1 MTQRTLRYGIIGF
14 GRFAERAIAP
24 AIRNAKNS
32 ALVGVQKRS
41 AGEARLRADASG
53 VPMAF
58 GTVQELVEHPD
69 IDAVFIVSANVGHC
83 PETIAAAEAGKHV
96 IVEKPMAMNAAEARK
111 MIEACDRNNVRL
123 MVGHMVRLS
132 PAVRR
137 IRQLIEAGRIG
148 EVKSIRAEFIYDAR
162 LSHRAWLL
170 DRAVAGGGPVFDVGV
185 HCLDTIRY
193 VLGDEAVDVRA
204 AVSPLPT
211 ALATEETAAIALRFS
226 RGVIG
231 SILCSYTTPLRRAIL
246 EVIGTAGI
254 ITLPDFTSNNTLARV
269 SITKGKADRPF
280 TTTVEEVE
288 IPNLYVTEVEMFTSW
303 VFGGPAAEINGVN
316 GLMNME
322 VLDRVLGDS

>member
-1 MTQRTLRYGIIGF
+1 MDQRTLRYGIIGF

-32 ALVGVQKRS
+32 ALVGIQKRS
-41 AGEARLRADASG
+41 AEEARKRADVAG
-53 VPMAF
+53 VPLAF
-58 GTVQELVEHPD
+58 STAKELAEHPD

-83 PETIAAAEAGKHV
+83 PETLVAAEAGKHV

-111 MIEACDRNNVRL
+111 MIEACDRNDVRL

-137 IRQLIEAGRIG
+137 VRQLIDAGRIG
-148 EVKSIRAEFIYDAR
+148 DVKSIRAEFIYDAR
-162 LSHRAWLL
+162 LSHRTWLI

-193 VLGDEAVDVRA
+193 ILDDEPVDVRA
-204 AVSPLPT
+204 AVSPVPT
-211 ALATEETAAIALRFS
+211 EKSTEETASISLRFS

-231 SILCSYTTPLRRAIL
+231 SILCSYTTPLRRAVL

-254 ITLPDFTSNNTLARV
+254 ITLPDFTSSNALGRI
-269 SITKGKADRPF
+269 SLTKGKADRPVAA
-280 TTTVEEVE
+280 TVEEVE
-288 IPNLYVTEVEMFTSW
+288 VPNLYVTEVEMFTSW
-303 VFGGPAAEINGVN
+303 VLGGPAAEIDGVN
-316 GLMNME
+316 GLMNQE
-322 VLDRVLGDS
+322 VLDRALAVP